1 MSKYFL
7 KNEKGSITVYVLVA
21 LLFIL
26 AIVFGRYLIANR
38 QLQTQLNALKQMKTA
53 YESDVREYN
62 NGSSQAPEISPS
74 SGTGTGNVDIGEGDI
89 PVELDT
95 SNVIPIYN
103 YEALKYFLDGNTDP
117 YYIYQTGKK
126 YVYDTNKTF
135 KLMADIE
142 INKFASDIIAY
153 TASYWGGYYS
163 FINEFTVLNNDRLD
177 FNGHVIYSNNGNI
190 YYYYNGQIRQ
200 SY

>member
-62 NGSSQAPEISPS
+62 NGSSQTPEISPS

-95 SNVIPIYN
+95 SNEIPIYN
-103 YEALKYFLDGNTDP
+103 YEALKYFLDGNTEP

>member
-1 MSKYFL
+1 MNKKFFRSD
-7 KNEKGSITVYVLVA
+7 KGSITVYVLVA

-26 AIVFGRYLIANR
+26 AIVFGRYLLANR

-62 NGSSQAPEISPS
+62 NGSTQPPEISPS
-74 SGTGTGNVDIGEGDI
+74 AGPGTGGGDIGEGDI
-89 PVELDT
+89 AVELDT
-95 SNVIPIYN
+95 STVIPIYN
-103 YEALKYFLDGNTDP
+103 YETLKYFLDGNTDP

-142 INKFASDIIAY
+142 ITKFASDIIAY
-153 TASYWGGYYS
+153 TASYWGGTYS
-163 FINEFTVLNNDRLD
+163 FINEFAVLNNGRLD
-177 FNGHVIYSNNGNI
+177 FNGHVIYSNNGNV

-200 SY
+200 K

>member
-62 NGSSQAPEISPS
+62 NGSSQTPEISPS

-95 SNVIPIYN
+95 SNEIPIYN